1 MDMNIDINSPI
12 SEGSAGNV
20 QCSLQEFLGSGEY
33 EVLLSQVKAL
43 FTEFISDKNFNV
55 SNDKKD
61 FKEELFFGDAR
72 ESGKNNDSEIFLDKI
87 LVSEKDAELFLQSM
101 IEKTADALQSFYK
114 QKHRNVQA
122 QGIAAAKAR
131 GVRCGRPEKELPEN
145 FGLIAKEQACGRIS
159 MRTAAGLCGMSV
171 STFARRKK
179 KLAETETPMTGLQ
192 ENKSSKKSEA
202 K

>member
-12 SEGSAGNV
+12 SKGSAGNV

-43 FTEFISDKNFNV
+43 FTEFISDKNFNG
-55 SNDKKD
+55 SDDKKD
-61 FKEELFFGDAR
+61 FKE
-72 ESGKNNDSEIFLDKI
+72 
-87 LVSEKDAELFLQSM
+87 ELFLQSM
-101 IEKTADALQSFYK
+101 IEKTADALQSSYK